1 MTQSVCVCVC
11 VGGGGGVWLKTL
23 TTMGPLGSQGRTKQ
37 SGPVM
42 HTDCDVAAF
51 VTEIDGYCMFK

>member
-1 MTQSVCVCVC
+1 MCVC
-11 VGGGGGVWLKTL
+11 GGGGVWLKTL

-37 SGPVM
+37 SSPVM